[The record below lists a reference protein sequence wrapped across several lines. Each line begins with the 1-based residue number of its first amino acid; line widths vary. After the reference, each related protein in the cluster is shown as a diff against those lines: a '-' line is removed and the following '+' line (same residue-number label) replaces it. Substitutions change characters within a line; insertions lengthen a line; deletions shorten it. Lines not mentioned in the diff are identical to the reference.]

1 MGSISNGRPQGVTL
15 GPIEVPGSVRDA
27 EDEIASF
34 GYDGIE
40 LSASGDGRVI
50 ATTYNARGQRVQAIG
65 KGQTAAAQA
74 LVRSVTGTYRR

>member
-1 MGSISNGRPQGVTL
+1 MT
-15 GPIEVPGSVRDA
+15 
-27 EDEIASF
+27 
-34 GYDGIE
+34 
-40 LSASGDGRVI
+40 ASGDGRVI